1 MENPYRENLIS
12 LVRSLENILDELEIT
27 IINLAM
33 TGEFSDF
40 NAQCEIGEVMK
51 IRIEDFKNADDQNI
65 KTCIELFDSIEQ
77 SYISIMNINA
87 IKRKEIEG
95 DNPNE
100 H

>member
-1 MENPYRENLIS
+1 MKNLYRENLIS

-33 TGEFSDF
+33 SGEFSDF
-40 NAQCEIGEVMK
+40 NDQCEIGEVMR

-65 KTCIELFDSIEQ
+65 KTCIELFNSIEQ
-77 SYISIMNINA
+77 SYIYIMNINA